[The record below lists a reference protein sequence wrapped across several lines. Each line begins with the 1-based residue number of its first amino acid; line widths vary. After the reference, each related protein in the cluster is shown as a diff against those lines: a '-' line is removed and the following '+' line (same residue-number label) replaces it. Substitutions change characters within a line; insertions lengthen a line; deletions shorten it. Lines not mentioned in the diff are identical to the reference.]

1 MDDGERRRGMCRR
14 SGVPEQEMVEGRSRC
29 LDGSVVRSKRVLTI
43 EVSGGQLFVLF
54 GVV

>member
-1 MDDGERRRGMCRR
+1 MCRR

-43 EVSGGQLFVLF
+43 EVSGRSVCCLFVVL
-54 GVV
+54 